1 MVSLTLSIMF
11 GARTIAVLVP
21 YISTSDFTVQ
31 NCTLLSIQKF
41 KSKNKMTESACIK
54 ILANVQNRTT
64 LIRRDEVDFKGACFS
79 DCSLTIKRLRKNPL
93 HWLKI
98 SFRSQKSAQIIN
110 PHWDSHNPMN
120 NDQAMN
126 EHLQEYFG
134 LNLDPKSRF
143 QCWAESGSTTSLL
156 RKTISKRKA
165 VGSCLWPISGV
176 LTSIV
181 LQLVT
186 NARYKK

>member
-79 DCSLTIKRLRKNPL
+79 DCSLTIKRLRKKSSSLISNKFSKP
-93 HWLKI
+93 KI
-98 SFRSQKSAQIIN
+98 SADHQPALGQPQPDEQRPSDERAFARV
-110 PHWDSHNPMN
+110 
-120 NDQAMN
+120 
-126 EHLQEYFG
+126 L
-134 LNLDPKSRF
+134 
-143 QCWAESGSTTSLL
+143 WA
-156 RKTISKRKA
+156 
-165 VGSCLWPISGV
+165 
-176 LTSIV
+176 
-181 LQLVT
+181 
-186 NARYKK
+186 